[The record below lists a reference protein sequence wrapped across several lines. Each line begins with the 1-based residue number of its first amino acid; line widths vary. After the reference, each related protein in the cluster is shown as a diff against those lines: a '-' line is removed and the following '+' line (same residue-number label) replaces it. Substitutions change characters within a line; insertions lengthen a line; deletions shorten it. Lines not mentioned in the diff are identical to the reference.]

1 MRRHRGRRIVASVAL
16 VIVLATSALIA
27 WAYWTAPG
35 ASTASAPSG
44 SLDAATIGVPPSAA
58 DTVTVTWTQQ
68 ASLQPAW
75 ADHSPISYSVER
87 KLGSG
92 SWAAVVGGGCSGA
105 KPHGI
110 ANCVDAPAANGSYS
124 YRVLAS
130 YHGWTAISNEAGPV
144 AFAWD
149 IVAPANA
156 ITLSSITGG
165 AFKSGATVYYRGAA
179 AGSFRLTNTVSDS
192 GPSGPASSATAALS
206 GTSTGWTHSPS
217 LVSTPAGG
225 PYVSSAFSWSAAT
238 TSSPGETITGSD
250 AAGNTA
256 ATALAFTDDSVAPTG
271 GTVDA
276 TGLGGTGGRYST
288 STGLS
293 IAFSA
298 GTDAGSGLAT
308 GAQLQ
313 RAAASLTTGSCGTYG
328 AYTQVGADDPASPVA
343 DTVPADQTCYRYRYV
358 VSDQVG
364 NPATTY
370 TSADIKVDT
379 TAPAAPTLAFSAL
392 TNTYRGASTLYYRSN
407 ATSGA
412 FTVTASATDATSGI
426 VSYAFPTLPSGW
438 SAAAGGLGVNT
449 YSWSVANPTAPSG
462 AQNVTAT
469 NNAALTSAGA
479 DLGMV
484 SDITAPATGSVT
496 YTNGYFGSAS
506 VSVSFARGTD
516 GGSGVDATSGL
527 LQRSESA
534 LTSGTCT
541 GGYSAFATITGGT
554 NPTSPFADTT
564 VVTAKCYQYRY
575 LASDNVGNQATY
587 TSANV
592 AQVDLTPPVIT
603 RATVAK
609 TATSTAGTVR
619 QGAIYNVY
627 AQVTDATTVPA
638 ATANVSSF
646 DTGVTAASLST
657 ASGPW
662 TVGGQSYNFRSANV
676 TANTGLTTGASYSYT
691 ISASDSAANTAGPTS
706 YSATIETYNTVI
718 TGTSGLVSFWRF
730 NDGAIAGDEFTDTAG
745 TVLSSHT
752 GALGATWTS
761 ISGQART
768 AVITAAGRLRKETGN
783 GAAQYYA
790 SATPSSANYLVQA
803 DVYGLSGLATDVVS
817 VVGRQDISGA
827 GNTYYQARYVVDSG
841 RWELRKS
848 VAGVFTLIGTGTGAG
863 YYTQALT
870 LNTSYRMTLQM
881 NGTAIS
887 LLVDGVS
894 RIAATDSAISA
905 TGRGGVR
912 LGANTSTAAVSDSA
926 GLHLDDFRITSLT
939 TTADDGQAASNNG
952 TFVSSPFLNEP
963 GALAG
968 DSNRATRLDGV
979 SDYVTVPDAASLD
992 LANGAVTLEAWVKRS
1007 NAAVTSMC
1015 LIDKGVGAI
1024 QFCLDNNNTV
1034 LLRNNVAYI
1043 SRSTTTVTDT
1053 SWHHLV
1059 ATKTASAAALYID
1072 GVSVTGTV
1080 TNQTLV
1086 NTTTA
1091 LLFGVVNPWSS
1102 GGYLAGTIDEFALY
1116 NAALS
1121 AATVLDHYKAG
1132 AGTG

>member
-1 MRRHRGRRIVASVAL
+1 MAL
-16 VIVLATSALIA
+16 GLVLATSALVA
-27 WAYWTAPG
+27 WAYWSAPG
-35 ASTASAPSG
+35 TGSSSTPSG
-44 SLDAATIGVPPSAA
+44 SLTAATISVPAA
-58 DTVTVTWTQQ
+58 ALNSVTVTWTQQ
-68 ASLQPAW
+68 ASLVPVS
-75 ADHSPISYSVER
+75 ADNSAITYSVER

-92 SWAAVVGGGCSGA
+92 PWAAVVSGGCSGA
-105 KPHGI
+105 KPYGVTS
-110 ANCVDAPAANGSYS
+110 CSDAPAVDGSYS
-124 YRVLAS
+124 YRVVAT
-130 YHGWTAISNEAGPV
+130 YHGWTATSNEAGPV
-144 AFAWD
+144 TVTID
-149 IVAPANA
+149 TTAPANA
-156 ITLSSITGG
+156 ITLSSVTGG
-165 AFKSGATVYYRGAA
+165 AFKSGATVYYRGVA
-179 AGSFRLTNTVSDS
+179 AGSFRLTNAVSDS
-192 GPSGPASSATAALS
+192 GPSGPASSATAVLS

-217 LVSTPAGG
+217 VVSTPAGG

-238 TSSPGETITGSD
+238 TTSPGETVTGAD
-250 AAGNTA
+250 VAGNTA
-256 ATALAFTDDSVAPTG
+256 ATALTFTDDSVAPAG

-298 GTDAGSGLAT
+298 GTEAGSGLAT

-313 RAAASLTTGSCGTYG
+313 RASASLTAGSCGTYG
-328 AYTQVGADDPASPVA
+328 AYAQVGANDPASPVA
-343 DTVPADQTCYRYRYV
+343 NTVPADQTCYRYRYV
-358 VSDQVG
+358 VSDRVG

-516 GGSGVDATSGL
+516 GGSGVNATSGL

-619 QGAIYNVY
+619 QGGVYNVY

-638 ATANVSSF
+638 ATANASSF

-662 TVGGQSYNFRSANV
+662 TVGGQSYNFRSADL
-676 TANTGLTTGASYSYT
+676 TANTGLTTGASFNYT

-718 TGTSGLVSFWRF
+718 TGTSGLLSYWRF

-752 GALGATWTS
+752 GAVGATWTAV
-761 ISGQART
+761 SGQPRT
-768 AVITAAGRLRKETGN
+768 AVITAAGRQRRETSGT

-790 SATPSSANYLVQA
+790 SATPSSADYLVES
-803 DVYGLSGLATDVVS
+803 DVYVASLLATDAIG
-817 VVGRQDISGA
+817 VVGRQDISGT
-827 GNTYYQARYVVDSG
+827 GQTYYLARYVRDTG
-841 RWELRKS
+841 RWELHKV
-848 VAGVFTLIGTGTGAG
+848 VAGTSTLIGSGGSGTG

-870 LNTSYRMTLQM
+870 VGSSYRLTLRM
-881 NGTAIS
+881 SGTTIS
-887 LLVDGVS
+887 MLIDGVT
-894 RIAATDSAISA
+894 RLTATDSAISA
-905 TGRGGVR
+905 IGRGGVR
-912 LGANTSTAAVSDSA
+912 NGTAATTAAVTDSA

-939 TTADDGQAASNNG
+939 TAADDGQAANNNG
-952 TFVSSPFLNEP
+952 TFVNSPFLNEP

-968 DSNRATRLDGV
+968 DSNRATRLDGINE
-979 SDYVTVPDAASLD
+979 YVTVPDAASLD

-1007 NAAVTSMC
+1007 NAVVTSMC
-1015 LIDKGVGAI
+1015 LMDKGAGAI

-1072 GVSVTGTV
+1072 GVNVTGTV

-1091 LLFGVVNPWSS
+1091 LLFGVVNPSSS
-1102 GGYLAGTIDEFALY
+1102 GGYFAGTIDEFALY